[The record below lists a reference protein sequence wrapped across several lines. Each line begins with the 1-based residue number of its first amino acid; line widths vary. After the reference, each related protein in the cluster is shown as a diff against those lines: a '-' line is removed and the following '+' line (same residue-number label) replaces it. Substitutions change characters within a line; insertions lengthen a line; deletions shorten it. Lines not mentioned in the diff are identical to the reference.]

1 MSLQAYLSKVLVRDL
16 QTLARELDGY
26 RDESQIWSTPHG
38 LKNSAGTL
46 ALHLIGNTRHFIGT
60 VLGNSG
66 YVRDRE
72 FEFSGQPVLRE
83 QIKATIADAIREIET
98 TLAALPD
105 SKIGEVY
112 PIEVGKCRPVTG
124 QFLVHL
130 ATHFA
135 YHLGQIDYHRRLV
148 TGSSEGVGAQAV
160 RELLS

>member
-1 MSLQAYLSKVLVRDL
+1 MSIQQWVATALTRDLKTLVR
-16 QTLARELDGY
+16 ELEGY
-26 RDESQIWSTPHG
+26 ADESQIWSTPHG

-46 ALHLIGNTRHFIGT
+46 TLHLIGNTRHFIGA

-72 FEFSGQPVLRE
+72 FEFAGKPVPRE
-83 QIKATIADAIREIET
+83 KIQAEIAAAINET
-98 TLAALPD
+98 TRTLANLPD
-105 SKIGEVY
+105 SVLDSIY
-112 PIEVGKCRPVTG
+112 PIEVGKSRLITG

-148 TGSSEGVGAQAV
+148 TGNSDGVGAQSIS
-160 RELLS
+160 ELL

>member
-1 MSLQAYLSKVLVRDL
+1 VSLQTSLSKILVRDL

-26 RDESQIWSTPHG
+26 AVESQIWTTPHG

-60 VLGNSG
+60 VLGDSG

-72 FEFSGQPVLRE
+72 FEFSGQPVPRE
-83 QIKATIADAIREIET
+83 KIKAEITAAIEDITR
-98 TLAALPD
+98 TLAKLPD
-105 SKIGEVY
+105 SALDSIY
-112 PIEVGKCRPVTG
+112 PIEVGKSRLITR

-130 ATHFA
+130 TTHFG

-148 TGSSEGVGAQAV
+148 TGNKDGVGAQSIADIAG
-160 RELLS
+160 